1 MERRFLKLRKP
12 ESVNEGCS
20 KFVRYRR
27 RAITMK
33 RFQVSTL
40 RIRTC
45 HYICRFK
52 LSFKTGSKSKQ
63 NRKQKANMES
73 FKEDMKKI
81 SEQQQRIKDGQM
93 EVRRSFEEIESQ
105 CDQLNKEPSLIWRQT
120 LYNQQRICL
129 IFKIL
134 KAREDNNFSMVAE
147 LTQFLRLSLSPSFI
161 FVA

>member
-33 RFQVSTL
+33 RFQ
-40 RIRTC
+40 
-45 HYICRFK
+45 
-52 LSFKTGSKSKQ
+52 KS
-63 NRKQKANMES
+63 KQKANMENL
-73 FKEDMKKI
+73 KEDMKKI

-105 CDQLNKEPSLIWRQT
+105 CDQLNKETSLIWRQT
-120 LYNQQRICL
+120 LYNQQRLCL

-134 KAREDNNFSMVAE
+134 KAREDNNFSMVAQ
-147 LTQFLRLSLSPSFI
+147 LTQFLRLALSPFLLLPET
-161 FVA
+161 

>member
-33 RFQVSTL
+33 RFQ
-40 RIRTC
+40 
-45 HYICRFK
+45 
-52 LSFKTGSKSKQ
+52 KSKQ
-63 NRKQKANMES
+63 NRKQKANMENL
-73 FKEDMKKI
+73 KEDMKKI

-105 CDQLNKEPSLIWRQT
+105 CDQLNKETSLIWRQT
-120 LYNQQRICL
+120 LYNQQRLCL

-134 KAREDNNFSMVAE
+134 KAREDNNFSMVAQ
-147 LTQFLRLSLSPSFI
+147 LTQFLRELMKQKMGNNN
-161 FVA
+161 

>member
-20 KFVRYRR
+20 KFVGYRR
-27 RAITMK
+27 RAIAMK
-33 RFQVSTL
+33 RFQ
-40 RIRTC
+40 
-45 HYICRFK
+45 
-52 LSFKTGSKSKQ
+52 KSKQ

-73 FKEDMKKI
+73 LKEDMKKI

-93 EVRRSFEEIESQ
+93 EVRRSFKDIESQ
-105 CDQLNKEPSLIWRQT
+105 CNQLNKETSLIWRQT
-120 LYNQQRICL
+120 LYNQQRLCL

-134 KAREDNNFSMVAE
+134 KAREDNNFSMVAQ
-147 LTQFLRLSLSPSFI
+147 LTQFLRLALSPFLI